1 MSAAG
6 ASAAGLDALA
16 ALHCAAGAPR
26 LSPAELA
33 AHVAALPG
41 WTCDG
46 QALEKTFSF
55 AGWHETI
62 AFVNA
67 LAWIAQ
73 REDHHPDLSVHH
85 ARCVVRYSTHDAGG
99 VTRNDVVCAAK
110 AERLFA

>member
-41 WTCDG
+41 
-46 QALEKTFSF
+46 
-55 AGWHETI
+55 
-62 AFVNA
+62 
-67 LAWIAQ
+67 
-73 REDHHPDLSVHH
+73 
-85 ARCVVRYSTHDAGG
+85 
-99 VTRNDVVCAAK
+99 
-110 AERLFA
+110 